1 MSKSLD
7 GQAKLEEAKSLKY
20 HKKQI
25 GLRSVAISIEW
36 WDCYDVG
43 YLASRKRL
51 VMLLAMWRESA
62 VLVLWAQ
69 VLVAVG
75 FD

>member
-25 GLRSVAISIEW
+25 GLQFGLQLALSGGIAMTRWLSGVAEAASHAIGNVARVGGFSVMGA
-36 WDCYDVG
+36 G
-43 YLASRKRL
+43 AGGGR
-51 VMLLAMWRESA
+51 
-62 VLVLWAQ
+62 
-69 VLVAVG
+69 
-75 FD
+75 F